1 MLPLNQKL
9 LILLNGGKMSR
20 NYLLGI
26 ANSAKRLGIEHL
38 CVEVDSIRAAM
49 AANQAVAIQ
58 QFDALLT
65 RERVDA
71 VLSYTLNGCDLP
83 GENAAGNF
91 RTFFETRGIRH
102 ILFWTDHPQWANEKQ
117 ALQPGLQP
125 AFRSANCVHFV
136 KTQAHAMELSRILG
150 WPNCHDCA
158 LACDPEQIKPT
169 PQQEPEFDVVA
180 IYGGSPKLADR
191 LKPFLD
197 ADDPDTR
204 DIMNSYVDEIRA
216 GLDALWKSD
225 APEPLRS
232 QLQALGSKLLSARLN
247 DPLTASIRHVPALAH
262 EFPQAMRWLTINH
275 LTYFKMTA
283 HLYKVRNWLRQFM
296 PAYLAR
302 HFRVAIFGGDWT
314 GMGCIKGQWG
324 TNGPSTS
331 LGTAW
336 IDLADMPKVLAKGA
350 VTLNLSAGYDE
361 EGITAKPFEI
371 AASGV
376 PMLHNEAKGLSNFF
390 DLGNEAFAFST
401 PRGARQI
408 VQRLIEDRGKRRAVG
423 AAARARLQRD
433 HSWDTRLQR
442 LLAPLGASSFTSSS
456 VVKER

>member
-1 MLPLNQKL
+1 MLDSRKL

-26 ANSAKRLGIEHL
+26 SNSARRLGIDHV
-38 CVEVDSIRAAM
+38 CVEIDQIRAAM
-49 AANQAVAIQ
+49 VGNQSAAIQ
-58 QFDALLT
+58 QFDALLN
-65 RERVDA
+65 RERIGA

-83 GENAAGNF
+83 GENCAGNF
-91 RTFFETRGIRH
+91 RTFFETRGIPH

-125 AFRSANCVHFV
+125 AFRSANCFHFV

-150 WPNCHDCA
+150 WPNCFDCA
-158 LACDPEQIKPT
+158 LACDPDQIRPAERI
-169 PQQEPEFDVVA
+169 EPEFDVVA
-180 IYGGSPKLADR
+180 IYGGSPKLSDR
-191 LKPFLD
+191 VKPFLD
-197 ADDPDTR
+197 ADDPDPR

-225 APEPLRS
+225 APESLRS
-232 QLQALGSKLLSARLN
+232 QLTALSSKLLAARLE
-247 DPLTASIRHVPALAH
+247 DPLTASIRHLPALAN

-283 HLYKVRNWLRQFM
+283 QLYKVRAWLRHFM

-302 HFRVAIFGGDWT
+302 HFRVAVFGGDWS

-324 TNGPSTS
+324 TNG
-331 LGTAW
+331 W

-376 PMLHNEAKGLSNFF
+376 AMLHNEARGLSDFF

-401 PRGARQI
+401 PRQARQI
-408 VQRLIEDRGKRRAVG
+408 VRRLLDDPQKRISVG
-423 AAARARLQRD
+423 TAARARLEKD
-433 HSWDTRLQR
+433 HSWDTRLKR
-442 LLAPLGASSFTSSS
+442 LLSVLSSPQ
-456 VVKER
+456 VPPGL